1 MSEKVRVDDVTS
13 IFGPSPKKK
22 ALPLVREGVS
32 KDDILRRTGHVVAL
46 ADVSFSVPEGEVFV
60 IMGLSGSGKSTLVR
74 CINRLIEP
82 TTGKIS
88 IDGQDVLA
96 ADKDQLR
103 RIRRTKMAMVFQHFA
118 LFSHKTVLY
127 NAAFGLKAK
136 GVNKKERQERAHE
149 TLRIVGLEEWGD
161 RYPGSL
167 SGGMKQRVGLA
178 RALTTN
184 PDILLMDEPF
194 SALDPL
200 IRRQMQDDLLK
211 LQETIQKTVIFVT
224 HDLDE
229 AVKMGH
235 RIAIMR
241 DGRLIQ
247 VGTPEDIVTNPVDD
261 YVEEFVQ
268 DVNRGHVVSVGSVMR
283 TDENLVVGRDTVQT
297 ARQRLKDLTDNA
309 FYVVN
314 DEGKPVGLVTS
325 ESLDQARGDGTDNLG
340 QMLQTDFP
348 KVNANASLR
357 EAYGMFSGILPLAVV
372 NDEGN
377 LVGQISPLHIVK
389 GLQ

>member
-1 MSEKVRVDDVTS
+1 MSEKVRVDNVTS

-96 ADKDQLR
+96 ADRDQLR

-136 GVNKKERQERAHE
+136 GVNRKERQARARD

-167 SGGMKQRVGLA
+167 SGGMQQRVGLA
-178 RALTTN
+178 RALTTD

-211 LQETIQKTVIFVT
+211 LQESIQKTVVFVT

-229 AVKMGH
+229 AVKMGN

-247 VGTPEDIVTNPVDD
+247 VGTPEEIVTHPVDD
-261 YVEEFVQ
+261 YVEQFVQ
-268 DVNRGHVVSVGSVMR
+268 DVNRGHVISVGSVMR
-283 TDENLVVGRDTVQT
+283 ADNLVLGRDTVEI
-297 ARQRLKDLTDNA
+297 ARKRVEGTTSKSLYA
-309 FYVVN
+309 VN
-314 DEGKPVGLVTS
+314 DEGKPVGLVTLDI
-325 ESLDQARGDGTDNLG
+325 LDQARGSGIDSVAEI
-340 QMLQTDFP
+340 LQTNFP
-348 KVNANASLR
+348 KVHVNASLR
-357 EAYGMFSGILPLAVV
+357 EAYSMFSGMLPLAVV
-372 NDEGN
+372 DDEGI
-377 LVGQISPLHIVK
+377 LVGQISPLKVIK

>member
-1 MSEKVRVDDVTS
+1 MSEKVLVDNVTT
-13 IFGPSPKKK
+13 IFGPSPKKQ
-22 ALPLVREGVS
+22 ALPLVQEGVS
-32 KDDILRRTGHVVAL
+32 KDEILRRTGHVVAL

-88 IDGQDVLA
+88 IDGQDVLS
-96 ADKDQLR
+96 ADKDKLR
-103 RIRRTKMAMVFQHFA
+103 LIRRTKMAMVFQHFA

-136 GVNKKERQERAHE
+136 GVNKKERQERARN

-167 SGGMKQRVGLA
+167 SGGMQQRVGLA
-178 RALTTN
+178 RALTTD

-194 SALDPL
+194 SALDPM

-211 LQETIQKTVIFVT
+211 LQESIQKTVVFVT

-229 AVKMGH
+229 AVKMGN

-247 VGTPEDIVTNPVDD
+247 VGTPEDIVIHPVDG

-268 DVNRGHVVSVGSVMR
+268 DVNRGRVVSVGTVMR
-283 TDENLVVGRDTVQT
+283 TDQEFVLGQDTVEI
-297 ARQRLKDLTDNA
+297 ARQRLKGKKGNA
-309 FYVVN
+309 LYVVN
-314 DEGKPVGLVTS
+314 DEGKPVGLVTLDI
-325 ESLDQARGDGTDNLG
+325 LDQAKGNGTDSLAEI
-340 QMLQTDFP
+340 LQTDFP

-357 EAYGMFSGILPLAVV
+357 EAYSMFSGMLPLAVV
-372 NDEGN
+372 DDEGN
-377 LVGQISPLHIVK
+377 LVGQASPLDIIV